1 MYECA
6 KFDDNSPSGERTE
19 ILAVADSNVVSGQ
32 GLVLA
37 LKDQDLWVFEEAH
50 AMSDLGVAVLL

>member
-6 KFDDNSPSGERTE
+6 KFDDDFLSGERME
-19 ILAVADSNVVSGQ
+19 ILAVADSYVVSGQ

-37 LKDQDLWVFEEAH
+37 LEGPGFV
-50 AMSDLGVAVLL
+50 GVRGSSCNV